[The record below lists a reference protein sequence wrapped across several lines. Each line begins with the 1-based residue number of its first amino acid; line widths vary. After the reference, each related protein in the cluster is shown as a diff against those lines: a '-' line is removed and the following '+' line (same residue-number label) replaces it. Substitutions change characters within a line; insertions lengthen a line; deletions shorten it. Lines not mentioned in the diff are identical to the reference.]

1 MARINTNVPSVIAQA
16 NFGRTQKELG
26 IRLERLSTGLRIN
39 RGSDDPAGL
48 IISERLRST
57 IQGVDQGIKNSDRA
71 NTVIATTEASLNE
84 VNQLLNSIRSLIVES
99 ANLTSR
105 DERDANQLQI
115 DSAIDSITRISN
127 TASFGSLKLLNGSLD
142 YKLSGIATSAVAQAR
157 INNASFLNQA
167 NLQVDVDVLNSA
179 QIGALYYRGVVGQP
193 GEIVSSMNLEVRGP
207 RGVEV
212 LSITSGTSLTNV
224 VASVNNITGITGVR
238 ARLINPSDQNSGMVF
253 ETVDYGSDAFVSV
266 RRQGGPTNPADN
278 SWGAYALANNAPP
291 PTAAPFAWAA
301 MLSAGTLVS
310 AENDIG
316 RDVQALVNGNLA
328 RGEGLKITVNSGPL
342 GGEIILTSDFATRPT
357 ATPSTFY
364 VTGGGAAFQIG
375 PEVNAQQ
382 QVSIGIPSMAAS
394 SLGGTLINGSLT
406 YLSSLKS
413 GQLNDI
419 EMSHKRGDFSASSL
433 ILDSAIDQVSVL
445 RGRLGAFS
453 RNVLD
458 TNSRALQAAFEN
470 LTASESVIRD
480 ADFAQ
485 ETAKLSRAQILSS
498 AGTSTLGIA
507 NQQSQQVLQLLG

>member
-1 MARINTNVPSVIAQA
+1 MARINTNVSSVIAQA
-16 NFGRTQKELG
+16 NFARTQKELG
-26 IRLERLSTGLRIN
+26 LRLERLSTGLRIN

-48 IISERLRST
+48 IISERLRSS
-57 IQGVDQGIKNSDRA
+57 IQGVDQGIKNSERA
-71 NTVIATTEASLNE
+71 NTVISTTEASLNE

-115 DSAIDSITRISN
+115 DSAVDSITRISN

-157 INNASFLNQA
+157 ITNASFLNQS
-167 NLQVDVDVLNSA
+167 NLQVDIDVLNSA
-179 QIGALYYRGVVGQP
+179 QVGALYYRGVTSQP
-193 GEIVSSMNLEVRGP
+193 GVIVSSMNLEVRGP
-207 RGVEV
+207 KGVEV
-212 LSITSGTSLTNV
+212 LSITSGTNLSSV

-238 ARLINPSDQNSGMVF
+238 ARLVNSSTSTSGMVF
-253 ETVDYGSDAFVSV
+253 ESADYGSEAFVSV
-266 RRQGGPTNPADN
+266 KRQGGPSTPSAN
-278 SWGAYALANNAPP
+278 SWTTYSFAN
-291 PTAAPFAWAA
+291 AATPYVGTPFSWAG
-301 MLSAGTLVS
+301 MSAATS
-310 AENDIG
+310 DTG

-328 RGEGLKITVNSGPL
+328 RGDGLKITVNSGPL
-342 GGEIILTSDFATRPT
+342 GGDIILTSAFATRPS
-357 ATPSTFY
+357 ATPTTFHI
-364 VTGGGAAFQIG
+364 TSGGAAFQIG

-382 QVSIGIPSMAAS
+382 QVSIGIPSLAAS
-394 SLGGTLINGSLT
+394 SLGGTLINGSLE

-413 GQLNDI
+413 GQGNDI
-419 EMSHKRGDFSASSL
+419 ESSFRRGDFSSSSQ
-433 ILDSAIDQVSVL
+433 ILDSSIDQVSVL

-458 TNSRALQAAFEN
+458 TNVRALQAAFEN
-470 LTASESVIRD
+470 LTASDSVIRD

-498 AGTSTLGIA
+498 AGTSALGIA